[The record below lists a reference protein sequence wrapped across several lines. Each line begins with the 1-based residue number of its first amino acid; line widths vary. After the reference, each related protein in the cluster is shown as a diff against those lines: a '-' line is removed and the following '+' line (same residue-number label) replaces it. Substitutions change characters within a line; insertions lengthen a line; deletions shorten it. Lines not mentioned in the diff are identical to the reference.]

1 MITNLRMDLFEALVP
16 TAAAIVATPDTRNQE
31 QNGCL
36 WRAWCND
43 ALIFLSM
50 KQREEKHY

>member
-1 MITNLRMDLFEALVP
+1 MDLFEALVP